1 MGIVVQHKYGFTNKK
16 HYVIGNGFVE
26 DSVLP
31 VVKNMGAYPSANKDL
46 MIKPVLGA
54 VGSLGSLGLTNL
66 AHKIAKRMKKK
77 HDEGEVVIDE
87 NGKALLQRI
96 LKSPQEGSGL
106 KSF

>member
-1 MGIVVQHKYGFTNKK
+1 M
-16 HYVIGNGFVE
+16 
-26 DSVLP
+26 
-31 VVKNMGAYPSANKDL
+31 VKNVGAYLSANKDL

-54 VGSLGSLGLTNL
+54 VGSLGALGLTNL
-66 AHKIAKRMKKK
+66 AHKISKRMKKK
-77 HDEGEVVIDE
+77 KHDEDEVVIDE